1 MPVQEPPIE
10 HTRLK
15 SPRNRTMPVKYR
27 DYDMDVEGLVVNKS
41 GLSNSAS
48 KHARDLVLVS
58 SPRFWG
64 MRNHLEPFPEASD

>member
-27 DYDMDVEGLVVNKS
+27 DYDMDVEGLVVNNVTVRTGS
-41 GLSNSAS
+41 LLA
-48 KHARDLVLVS
+48 
-58 SPRFWG
+58 WG
-64 MRNHLEPFPEASD
+64 GCWV